1 MKKYNYYLKKFLFIK
16 NEIKDLKIYKK
27 YLNFDKYDKI
37 YILFIRI
44 EILIYKL
51 YFQSSFIK

>member
-27 YLNFDKYDKI
+27 YFNFDKYDKI

-44 EILIYKL
+44 LLE
-51 YFQSSFIK
+51 